1 MKTKFADLIKDADE
15 NIDELVNYIMLKVKA
30 KDWHA
35 VADAAMDIRELEAR
49 KDALFL
55 MMVDQ

>member
-1 MKTKFADLIKDADE
+1 MTEKFALLIKEADDQI
-15 NIDELVNYIMLKVKA
+15 NELVSYIHLKVKA

-55 MMVDQ
+55 MMVE